1 MLIPPQWLRLI
12 LFGSLLTLA
21 TLTVASCG
29 SDDVGA
35 IWNDPGKFTF
45 YKCDDLAR
53 RWKELVAREKDL
65 RSLIDKA
72 NETSTGAVI
81 GSIAYRTD
89 YDSVLSEE
97 KLLQR
102 AADEK
107 KCVITPDY
115 QSDHTIR

>member
-1 MLIPPQWLRLI
+1 MLTRLEWPRLI
-12 LFGSLLTLA
+12 LLGSLLIPA
-21 TLTVASCG
+21 ALTVARCG
-29 SDDVGA
+29 SDGAGA
-35 IWNDPGKFTF
+35 IWVDPGKFTF

-65 RSLIDKA
+65 RGLIDKA

-81 GSIAYRTD
+81 GSIAYRSD
-89 YDSVLSEE
+89 YDAVLSEE

-102 AADEK
+102 QADEK